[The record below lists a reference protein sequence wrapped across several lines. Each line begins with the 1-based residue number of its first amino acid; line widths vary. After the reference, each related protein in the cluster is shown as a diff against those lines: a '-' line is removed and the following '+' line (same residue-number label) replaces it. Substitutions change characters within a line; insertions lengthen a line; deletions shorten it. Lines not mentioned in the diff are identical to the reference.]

1 MTSNESLREYYDDV
15 TLLVRTLKFKYFI
28 DDVYVENIVDTTVLN
43 LKENYS
49 TDQLY
54 EEAKKYMK
62 MKYGAENKTVLE
74 IPIVMEKEIY
84 VKWKTFNKGD
94 VVPKDAVYAGNTRN
108 DGAVYVARVANT
120 PGKVDL
126 EKGKFLLP
134 WIFRVHIGRN
144 DQRRLQL
151 GAS

>member
-54 EEAKKYMK
+54 EEAK
-62 MKYGAENKTVLE
+62 
-74 IPIVMEKEIY
+74 
-84 VKWKTFNKGD
+84 
-94 VVPKDAVYAGNTRN
+94 
-108 DGAVYVARVANT
+108 
-120 PGKVDL
+120 
-126 EKGKFLLP
+126 
-134 WIFRVHIGRN
+134 
-144 DQRRLQL
+144 
-151 GAS
+151 